1 MGLKIYNTFT
11 RNKEDFKPITE
22 GNIGMYVC
30 GPTVYGPPH
39 VGHARSYIVFDTWYR
54 YFLYK
59 GFKVKYVQNITDVGH
74 LVGDADEGED
84 KIQKKA
90 ITEQLDPVA
99 VAYKYE
105 TMYFDCMHELNV
117 LKPTISCRAT
127 GHIIEIIEAVKELV
141 EKGYAY
147 VTKEGNVYYDVRKFK
162 EYGKLS
168 GRTLD
173 DNISGERIEVADDK
187 QNPEDFALWKKA
199 DRTHLMK
206 WPSPWGEG
214 YPGWHIECSVMS
226 RKYLGDTFDI
236 HGGGM
241 DNVFPHHECEIAQSE
256 AITGKPFVN
265 YFVHNNLITVNGQK
279 MGKSLGNTVDLN
291 DLFEKY
297 GPMFVRLYIVKNH
310 YRSVL
315 DFSEDQ
321 LEETKKTYEKF
332 QNLVEITEPYIVEA
346 NSVRHTLNI
355 TESYDDIDAMKNR
368 FLEAMDDDLNTAVG
382 IAVLLELAK
391 EANKAK
397 EQDTNKLAYIRKV
410 FDELAGDILGLQF
423 EVKND
428 SSPNANMEKLEK
440 SIIDIRNEFKKNK
453 QYEIADFI
461 RDTLKENGI
470 NMIDTKEGAK
480 LEF

>member
-1 MGLKIYNTFT
+1 MGIKIYNTFT
-11 RNKEDFKPITE
+11 RNKEEFQPITQ
-22 GNIGMYVC
+22 GNVGMYVC

-39 VGHARSYIVFDTWYR
+39 VGHARSYIVFDLWYR
-54 YFLYK
+54 YFLYR
-59 GFKVKYVQNITDVGH
+59 GYKVKYVQNITDVGH

-90 ITEQLDPVA
+90 VAEQLDPVA

-127 GHIIEIIEAVKELV
+127 GHIIEIINAVQELV

-147 VTKEGNVYYDVRKFK
+147 VTDEGNVYYDVRKFSD
-162 EYGKLS
+162 YGKLS

-173 DNISGERIEVADDK
+173 DTVSGERIDVADDK
-187 QNPEDFALWKKA
+187 RNPEDFALWKKA
-199 DRTHLMK
+199 DKAHLMK

-256 AITGKPFVN
+256 ALTGKPFVH

-332 QNLVEITEPYIVEA
+332 QNLIEITEPWK
-346 NSVRHTLNI
+346 N
-355 TESYDDIDAMKNR
+355 TETENYADIEEMKNR

-382 IAVLLELAK
+382 IAVLLELVK

-397 EQDTNKLAYIRKV
+397 DVDTKKLAAIRKV

-423 EVKND
+423 EVKTESGSNE
-428 SSPNANMEKLEK
+428 NMEKLMK
-440 SIIDIRNEFKKNK
+440 SIIDVRNEFKKNK
-453 QYEIADFI
+453 QYEYADLI
-461 RDTLKENGI
+461 RSILKENGI
-470 NMIDTKEGAK
+470 QMIDTKEGAK
-480 LEF
+480 LEFEND

>member
-11 RNKEDFKPITE
+11 RNKDDFKPITE
-22 GNIGMYVC
+22 GNVGMYVC

-39 VGHARSYIVFDTWYR
+39 VGHARSYIVFDVWYR

-90 ITEQLDPVA
+90 VAEQIDPVA

-105 TMYFDCMHELNV
+105 TMYFDEMAKLNI

-127 GHIIEIIEAVKELV
+127 GHIIEIIEAIKELI

-147 VTKEGNVYYDVRKFK
+147 VTDEGNVYYDVRKFSG
-162 EYGKLS
+162 YGKLS
-168 GRTLD
+168 GRTLED
-173 DNISGERIEVADDK
+173 TVSGERIEIADDK
-187 QNPEDFALWKKA
+187 RNPQDFALWKKA

-241 DNVFPHHECEIAQSE
+241 DNMFPHHECEIAQSE
-256 AITGKPFVN
+256 ALTGKPFVN

-291 DLFEKY
+291 DLFKKY
-297 GPMFVRLYIVKNH
+297 GPMFVRLYVVKNH

-332 QNLVEITEPYIVEA
+332 QNLVDITEKYKE
-346 NSVRHTLNI
+346 LNEK
-355 TESYDDIDAMKNR
+355 TYDDIDGIKDR
-368 FLEAMDDDLNTAVG
+368 FIEAMDDDLNTAVG
-382 IAVLLELAK
+382 IAVLLELVK

-397 EQDTNKLAYIRKV
+397 EQDNNKLRYIRKV
-410 FDELAGDILGLQF
+410 FDELAGDILGLKF
-423 EVKND
+423 EVESKD
-428 SSPNANMEKLEK
+428 SSNDNLLKLEK
-440 SIIDIRNEFKKNK
+440 SIIEVRNEFKKNK
-453 QYEIADFI
+453 QYDYADLV
-461 RDTLKENGI
+461 RNTLKENGI
-470 NMIDTKEGAK
+470 NMIDTKDGAK
-480 LEF
+480 LEY